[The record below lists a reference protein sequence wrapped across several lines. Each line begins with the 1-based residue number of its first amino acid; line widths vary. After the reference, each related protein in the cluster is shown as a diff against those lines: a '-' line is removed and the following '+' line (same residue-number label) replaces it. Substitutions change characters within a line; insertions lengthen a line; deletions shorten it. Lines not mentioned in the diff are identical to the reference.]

1 MATSSRDVMAK
12 ALSMLIHVGDDI
24 NDINRETN
32 SLSQV
37 IDTLVTAKEDAQW
50 AGDTDRVNR
59 IKYQLMLRCT
69 MREVLKKRRNII
81 MREMK

>member
-1 MATSSRDVMAK
+1 MATSSRDMRAK
-12 ALSMLIHVGDDI
+12 AVSLLGHVGYDI
-24 NDINRETN
+24 DDINRETN

-37 IDTLVTAKEDAQW
+37 IDSLVAAKEDAQW

-59 IKYQLMLRCT
+59 IKYQLMLKCT

-81 MREMK
+81 LRETK

>member
-1 MATSSRDVMAK
+1 MATSSRDMRAK
-12 ALSMLIHVGDDI
+12 AVSLLGHVGYDI
-24 NDINRETN
+24 DDINRETN

-59 IKYQLMLRCT
+59 IKYQLMLKCT
-69 MREVLKKRRNII
+69 MRDVLKKRRNTIL
-81 MREMK
+81 REMK

>member
-1 MATSSRDVMAK
+1 MPTSSRDVMAK
-12 ALSMLIHVGDDI
+12 AMSMLTNVGNDI
-24 NDINRETN
+24 DDINRETN

-50 AGDTDRVNR
+50 AGDTNRVNR

-69 MREVLKKRRNII
+69 MRDVLKKRRNTIL
-81 MREMK
+81 REMK

>member
-1 MATSSRDVMAK
+1 MAK
-12 ALSMLIHVGDDI
+12 AISMLTHVGDDI
-24 NDINRETN
+24 DDINRETN

-50 AGDTDRVNR
+50 AGDTNRVNR

-69 MREVLKKRRNII
+69 MRDVLKKRRNII
-81 MREMK
+81 MREKT

>member
-1 MATSSRDVMAK
+1 MRAK
-12 ALSMLIHVGDDI
+12 AVSLLGRVGYDI
-24 NDINRETN
+24 DDINRETN

-37 IDTLVTAKEDAQW
+37 IDTLVAAKEDAQW

-69 MREVLKKRRNII
+69 MREVLKKRRNTIL
-81 MREMK
+81 REKK

>member
-1 MATSSRDVMAK
+1 MAK
-12 ALSMLIHVGDDI
+12 AMSMLTNVGNDI
-24 NDINRETN
+24 DDINRETN

-50 AGDTDRVNR
+50 AGDTNRVNR

-69 MREVLKKRRNII
+69 MRDVLKKRRNTIL
-81 MREMK
+81 REMK

>member
-12 ALSMLIHVGDDI
+12 ALSMLTHVGDDI
-24 NDINRETN
+24 DDINRETN

-81 MREMK
+81 LRETK

>member
-1 MATSSRDVMAK
+1 MPTSSRDVMAK
-12 ALSMLIHVGDDI
+12 AVSMLTNVGNDI
-24 NDINRETN
+24 DDINRETN

-50 AGDTDRVNR
+50 AGDTNRVNR

-69 MREVLKKRRNII
+69 MRDVLKKRRNII
-81 MREMK
+81 MREMR

>member
-1 MATSSRDVMAK
+1 MATSSRDMRAK
-12 ALSMLIHVGDDI
+12 AVSLLGRVGYDI
-24 NDINRETN
+24 DDINRETN

-37 IDTLVTAKEDAQW
+37 IDTLVAAKEDAQW

-69 MREVLKKRRNII
+69 MREVLKKRRNTIL
-81 MREMK
+81 REKK